1 MAGGILLATLSLAF
15 TNKTESSTVIRP
27 AQQDQIAD
35 TLEHDAQV
43 VSNTQL
49 EEMLAH
55 ERSAVRQ
62 EVLQIN
68 RDSTNLA
75 LQVALLVPILASG
88 LGLFNSFRMLRL
100 PDIEPSGGLEGAVL
114 G

>member
-1 MAGGILLATLSLAF
+1 
-15 TNKTESSTVIRP
+15 
-27 AQQDQIAD
+27 
-35 TLEHDAQV
+35 
-43 VSNTQL
+43 
-49 EEMLAH
+49 MLAD
-55 ERSAVRQ
+55 ERPAVRQ
-62 EVLQIN
+62 EVLEIN

-75 LQVALLVPILASG
+75 LQIALLVPILASG

>member
-1 MAGGILLATLSLAF
+1 LATLSLAF

-27 AQQDQIAD
+27 VQQDQIAD

-49 EEMLAH
+49 EEMLGH
-55 ERSAVRQ
+55 ERPSVRQ

-75 LQVALLVPILASG
+75 LQVALLIPMLASG

-100 PDIEPSGGLEGAVL
+100 PDIEPSDGLVRAVP